1 MRIKLNP
8 KLKHIWAS
16 KKDIRVLYGG
26 RSSSKTEDVAG
37 FLIFLSDTYNL
48 KIACIRMFQANI
60 EQSVY
65 SVLKRK
71 IEADDRFKDNF
82 IFTQNSIK
90 NKNGSQFIFF
100 GWERNTDQ
108 IKGLDDVDIMWV
120 EEGHTLT
127 EEKW

>member
-8 KLKHIWAS
+8 KLKHIWTS

-120 EEGHTLT
+120 EKGHTLT
-127 EEKW
+127 EEK